1 MARSGEFCFGGIL
14 SSVENSD
21 RSETNAGTVV
31 SRETV
36 FISAAAT
43 EQVLEWDDMIAGLR
57 AAYAAPHQSHTSYR
71 AVARGNKT
79 WLRGLVS
86 CPPASRFM
94 GTKVFGVARER
105 KVSYLVSLFD
115 QETSEL
121 VALVDALNITAL
133 RTAATSAVAVDA
145 MAKGGALNVG
155 VLGSGA
161 EAQEHL
167 GAIARVR
174 PLKSVRVFSPTAVRR
189 EAFAAR
195 FSEELKVDC
204 KAVATSREAVEG
216 VDLLVAA
223 ARSHDETPIFSGDW
237 LRPGQM
243 VVSIGATLPEQHEID
258 PRTIEVCD
266 LIVCDM
272 VHEVIEETG
281 DFIDAKKAGVA
292 FDHKMASL
300 NDLIMGKL
308 AGRLAS
314 ARIPMYKS
322 VGAAIQDI
330 TVAEIAYQRAI
341 ERKLAVPL
349 PMALV
354 PRQV

>member
-1 MARSGEFCFGGIL
+1 M
-14 SSVENSD
+14 
-21 RSETNAGTVV
+21 
-31 SRETV
+31 SRQTV
-36 FISAAAT
+36 FIPAPAT
-43 EQVLEWDDMIAGLR
+43 EQVLQWDDMIAGLR
-57 AAYAAPHQSHTSYR
+57 AAYAVQHQSHTSYR
-71 AVARGNKT
+71 AVARGNRT

-86 CPPASRFM
+86 CPPASQFM

-121 VALVDALNITAL
+121 VALVDALHITAL
-133 RTAATSAVAVDA
+133 RTAATSAVAIDV
-145 MAKGGALNVG
+145 MAKRGPLRVG

-167 GAIARVR
+167 SALSRVR
-174 PLKSVRVFSPTAVRR
+174 ELRSVRVFSPTAARR
-189 EAFAAR
+189 EAFAVR
-195 FSEELKVDC
+195 FAKELKADC
-204 KAVATSREAVEG
+204 KAVETARAAVDD
-216 VDLLVAA
+216 VDLLIAA
-223 ARSHDETPIFSGDW
+223 ARSKNETPIFSGDW
-237 LRPGQM
+237 LRPGMM

-258 PRTIEVCD
+258 PRTIDVCD

-281 DFIDAKKAGVA
+281 DFIDAKAAGIV
-292 FDHKMASL
+292 FEHKMASL

-308 AGRLAS
+308 ADRLAS
-314 ARIPMYKS
+314 AKIPMYKS

-330 TVAEIAYQRAI
+330 TVAEIAYQRAL
-341 ERKLAVPL
+341 ERNLAVPL